1 MISNQLHY
9 SRIASNYTASCSQPQ
24 DIQNISFTAPRTA
37 RSFLRKAEDSVALR
51 AVMSTTK
58 ASAASAAAVIEDER
72 KNAQTAVL
80 QHPPSRK
87 STWERQELLRQV
99 SDLKGRP
106 FTAAFL
112 AAATGVEVSE
122 VICRWI
128 SMHEGVQSSSAGQ
141 QTLNSLSTSGLN
153 RAVTCSYIFAFD
165 QHPS

>member
-24 DIQNISFTAPRTA
+24 DIIISFTAPRTA
-37 RSFLRKAEDSVALR
+37 RSFLFRKAEDSVALR

-72 KNAQTAVL
+72 KYAQTAVL

-122 VICRWI
+122 VICRWF
-128 SMHEGVQSSSAGQ
+128 SQCMKEYNHHQLVS
-141 QTLNSLSTSGLN
+141 
-153 RAVTCSYIFAFD
+153 R
-165 QHPS
+165 H